1 MLSPNIRTALVELK
15 AVAEADREIPAN
27 QRVWLASGGEK
38 SVVRAERGM
47 TETDDLAIA
56 MALLAVE
63 ALARCEPVANRESGD
78 TEAGGFGFVRHALE
92 VRDRVQSVARRR
104 DLQLFGEPGDIVKF
118 SPNAHRLAT
127 PDAAPDHI
135 RIIEPGVESQ
145 GSFGARVVVP
155 ALAIVC

>member
-1 MLSPNIRTALVELK
+1 
-15 AVAEADREIPAN
+15 
-27 QRVWLASGGEK
+27 
-38 SVVRAERGM
+38 M

-56 MALLAVE
+56 MALLAAE
-63 ALARCEPVANRESGD
+63 ALARCEPVANSESGD
-78 TEAGGFGFVRHALE
+78 TEAGGFVRHVLE

-104 DLQLFGEPGDIVKF
+104 NLQLFGELGDVVKF

-127 PDAAPDHI
+127 PDAAPDHV
-135 RIIEPGVESQ
+135 RIIEPGVESR